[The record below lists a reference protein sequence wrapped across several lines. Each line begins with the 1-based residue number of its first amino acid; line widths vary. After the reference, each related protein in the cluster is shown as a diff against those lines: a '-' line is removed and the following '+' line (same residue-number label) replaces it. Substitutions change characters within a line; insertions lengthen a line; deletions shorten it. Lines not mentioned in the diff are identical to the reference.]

1 MTMELIPS
9 DPEERAALQ
18 RITAALGGMNGGAK
32 PAADWQARVLAKVRQ
47 EAAAKAATAAQEQR
61 DGEAQLALGFWHAMP
76 TLCAAAI
83 MLVWWSPWRASSLP
97 RQLEVEMEASSVVR
111 RGERDGGGAASLG
124 SRVTVAAVSDAPY
137 RAVWVFRGRDQL
149 VVSCPGRGCSS
160 TEDRLSAAL
169 TIELVGEYTVVALWS
184 EAPLPEA
191 GADRDAALAAAAR
204 AGATVQRQKFRVW

>member
-18 RITAALGGMNGGAK
+18 RITAGLGAMSGGAK

-47 EAAAKAATAAQEQR
+47 EAAAKAAAAQEKLEA
-61 DGEAQLALGFWHAMP
+61 EAQLALGWRHAMP

-83 MLVWWSPWRASSLP
+83 MLLWWSPWLASSLP
-97 RQLEVEMEASSVVR
+97 RQLEVEMEASTVVR
-111 RGERDGGGAASLG
+111 RGESDGGSAASLG

-169 TIELVGEYTVVALWS
+169 TIELVGEYTAVALWS

-191 GADRDAALAAAAR
+191 GADRDAALAAAER